1 MGESGER
8 VRGGRGGEVN
18 AREKRQG
25 VILSHTTFLRQNGV
39 A

>member
-8 VRGGRGGEVN
+8 VRGGGGGGVN
-18 AREKRQG
+18 ARDMRQG